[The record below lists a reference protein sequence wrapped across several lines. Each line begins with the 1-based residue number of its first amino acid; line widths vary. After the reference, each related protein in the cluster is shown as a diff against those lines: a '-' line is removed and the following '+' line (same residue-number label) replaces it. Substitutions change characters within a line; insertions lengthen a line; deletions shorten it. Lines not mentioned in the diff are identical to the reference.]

1 MRFARLFILFQG
13 ILFIG
18 YGAYCLIYPEFIA
31 LTLNSNVTASAITE
45 FRAMYG
51 GLQLAIGM
59 FLIYSLKSPQLLEGA
74 LALCLV
80 AFACLSTSRGISM
93 GLNETDHYNLIAF
106 SYEFGSLMVNLY
118 AFIKVRITLSGDQ
131 HLLNHAIIHHSA
143 SHDSNNHDS
152 TAHQSKTHPSTAHQQ
167 SS

>member
-18 YGAYCLIYPEFIA
+18 YGAYCLVYPEFIA
-31 LTLNSNVTASAITE
+31 LTLNSNVTAVAITE

-74 LALCLV
+74 LAFCLA

-93 GLNETDHYNLIAF
+93 GINETDQYNLIAF
-106 SYEFGSLMVNLY
+106 SYELGSLVVNLY

-143 SHDSNNHDS
+143 APHSADDRSS
-152 TAHQSKTHPSTAHQQ
+152 THHQTS
-167 SS
+167 